1 MIERGATVQE
11 SIHKLKTQVI
21 EHWKEMDKKKKI
33 KLAFISLFVIFAV
46 TALILMLTRKPYEV
60 LYGDLS
66 LKDMGQITT
75 KLDEMGVIWKTG
87 EDQKSILVPAE
98 NKNRIKIELATYGLP
113 KEGYTY
119 MDAFNDSSW
128 TMTDYDKK
136 QRMKKADESEL
147 ASTISEIDGIHS
159 AEVFIEQ
166 KEATNF
172 VLDNDDNKT
181 TASVFIVKS
190 DNRPISPEKVKAIK
204 HLVASSINMI
214 PEDVKVVDNEGR
226 LLGEEDE
233 ENIFSVDQFEVK
245 NGIEAKINESI
256 KKFLGNVVGFNNVD
270 VMSSV
275 KINMDMEKT
284 TITEFATP
292 LEGSE
297 EGLIRSLEEVEEHMV
312 GGAIGGAPGTETNV
326 EDYNTLDDGS
336 SRYDKVS
343 RIINNELNEINK
355 EINKAPGQVESVTVA
370 VLINKDALIDGEM
383 TPEMEKEFT
392 DLIYAATGLDTKQV
406 QVKAASFN
414 TKQVADSNIIQEGTN
429 RWLYIGILLAL
440 IILIIGIAL
449 YRRKKSKELAEKEL
463 ERILGEKST
472 IELEVADLD
481 FEAEESKMKAQIDK
495 FIEKKPDAVAQLL
508 RNWLNE

>member
-1 MIERGATVQE
+1 MQE
-11 SIHKLKTQVI
+11 SIHKLKLQIT
-21 EHWKEMDKKKKI
+21 EYWKEMDKKKKI

-46 TALILMLTRKPYEV
+46 TALILMLTRTKYEV
-60 LYGDLS
+60 LYGDLG

-75 KLDEMGVIWKTG
+75 KLDEMGVSWKTG

-136 QRMKKADESEL
+136 QRMKKASESEL

-159 AEVFIEQ
+159 AEVFIDE

-172 VLDNDDNKT
+172 ILDNDDNKT
-181 TASVFIVKS
+181 TASVFIVKG
-190 DNRPISPEKVKAIK
+190 DNRSLSSEKVKAIK
-204 HLVASSINMI
+204 HLVASSINMD

-233 ENIFSVDQFEVK
+233 ENIFSQDQFEVK
-245 NGIEAKINESI
+245 HGIESKINESI

-292 LEGSE
+292 IEGNE
-297 EGLIRSLEEVEEHMV
+297 EGLIRSLEEVEEHMAGGAV
-312 GGAIGGAPGTETNV
+312 GGAAGTDTNV
-326 EDYNTLDDGS
+326 EDYTTIDDGS

-355 EINKAPGQVESVTVA
+355 EISKAPGQVESVTVA
-370 VLINKDALIDGEM
+370 VLVNKNALVDGEM

-414 TKQVADSNIIQEGTN
+414 NNQATDNNIIQDGN
-429 RWLYIGILLAL
+429 NNWLYIGLSILAL
-440 IILIIGIAL
+440 IILIIGIIL
-449 YRRKKSKELAEKEL
+449 YRRKKSRETAEAEL
-463 ERILGEKST
+463 ERMLGEKSA

-481 FEAEESKMKAQIDK
+481 FEAEESKMKAQIDR
-495 FIEKKPDAVAQLL
+495 FIEKKPDSVAQLL